1 MHNGGMAMS
10 CRPGLPQRRGWHCSA
25 WDGSTAAGMAAQGR
39 SWRRRRAPLV
49 QRHGVVPCERGVGVY
64 TLFEG
69 SAVLFRGVRRA
80 GCTGV
85 RGTVSRS

>member
-1 MHNGGMAMS
+1 MS
-10 CRPGLPQRRGWHCSA
+10 FRPGLPQRWGWYCSA
-25 WDGSTAAGMAAQGR
+25 RDGSTAAGMAAQGR
-39 SWRRRRAPLV
+39 SWWWRRDPLV
-49 QRHGVVPCERGVGVY
+49 QRHGVVLCERGVGIR

-85 RGTVSRS
+85 GGTVLRS

>member
-1 MHNGGMAMS
+1 VVGMVMS
-10 CRPGLPQRRGWHCSA
+10 CRPGLPQRRGWRCSA
-25 WDGSTAAGMAAQGR
+25 RYGSTAAGMAAQGR

-49 QRHGVVPCERGVGVY
+49 QHHDIVPCERGVGVH

-80 GCTGV
+80 GRTGV
-85 RGTVSRS
+85 GGTVSRS